1 MSRSALGPMKVDV
14 LSASCDNRSH
24 DKFLE
29 TDVAVAKE
37 ARVALSACATVFIH
51 YITELAVQQ
60 CDKRKK
66 VTLNPEDIIEV
77 TLNYFLFECR
87 LALAQALREAE
98 FEEFEESLVQSLS
111 NFRNQISNAKKTSA
125 AKRQKLA
132 DPEETGADNAGSA
145 GQVNES
151 LDYSNEASAPQVEG
165 GADDDHVV
173 ESEKA

>member
-1 MSRSALGPMKVDV
+1 MFLWLGMPRESEIANK
-14 LSASCDNRSH
+14 LC
-24 DKFLE
+24 E
-29 TDVAVAKE
+29 EDVAVAKE

-66 VTLNPEDIIEV
+66 VTLNPEDIIE
-77 TLNYFLFECR
+77 
-87 LALAQALREAE
+87 ALREAE
-98 FEEFEESLVQSLS
+98 FEEFEETLVQSLN

-132 DPEETGADNAGSA
+132 DPEEAGADNAGQAIDNDNSA
-145 GQVNES
+145 SQADGGQDDE
-151 LDYSNEASAPQVEG
+151 QV
-165 GADDDHVV
+165 A